1 MAIYLDGHST
11 TPIAPE
17 ACDAMMSAWQQVGNA
32 GSPHSAGAT
41 ASAAVAQ
48 ARAAVARLVG
58 ADPSEIIFTSGAT
71 EANNMAILGVA
82 RQIGPGARARIVVSA
97 IEHKAVLEPARTL
110 RKEGFDVIEAPV
122 DRLGRVDLDEL
133 TKLVDE
139 RTLLVSIMAANN
151 ETGVLQPVAEAVAIA
166 RRAGALVHCDAA
178 QAVGKIPFDVLDL
191 DLDYVSISAHKLYGP
206 LGMGALF
213 ISASAPRPAPLVF
226 GGGQEGGLRAGT
238 LPAPLCVGFG
248 VAADLAA
255 KRLSLDTKH
264 SHELCE
270 RFLGELKSKDVSFLL
285 TGGDAARVPGSVALQ
300 LQGVDGE
307 QLVDRLAREVHFST
321 GSACNSGEIQ
331 ASHVL
336 RAMGLT
342 AEEARSSVRLLFGR
356 YNSET
361 EATTAAHLLAGGCAA
376 AQ

>member
-1 MAIYLDGHST
+1 
-11 TPIAPE
+11 
-17 ACDAMMSAWQQVGNA
+17 MSAWQQVGNA
-32 GSPHSAGAT
+32 GSPHSAGAI
-41 ASAAVAQ
+41 ASAAVEQ
-48 ARAAVARLVG
+48 ARSAVARLVG
-58 ADPSEIIFTSGAT
+58 AAPSEIIFTSGAT

-82 RQIGPGARARIVVSA
+82 RQVGARARSRIVVSA
-97 IEHKAVLEPARTL
+97 IEHKAVLEPARSL
-110 RKEGFDVIEAPV
+110 RQEGFDVIEAPV
-122 DRLGRVDLDEL
+122 NRLGRVDLDEL

-139 RTLLVSIMAANN
+139 KTLLISIMAANN
-151 ETGVLQPVAEAVAIA
+151 ETGVLQPVTEAAAIA
-166 RRAGALVHCDAA
+166 HRAGALIHCDAA
-178 QAVGKIPFDVLDL
+178 QAVGKIPFDVLGL
-191 DLDYVSISAHKLYGP
+191 DLDYVSISAHKIYGP
-206 LGMGALF
+206 FGMGALF

-264 SHELCE
+264 SHELCAQ
-270 RFLGELKSKDVSFLL
+270 FLGELKSKDVAFLL
-285 TGGDAARVPGSVALQ
+285 TGGDTARVPGSLALQ
-300 LQGVDGE
+300 LTGVDGE
-307 QLVDRLAREVHFST
+307 QLVSRLARDVHFST

-342 AEEARSSVRLLFGR
+342 PEQAQTSVRLFFGR

-361 EATTAAHLLAGGCAA
+361 EATTAARLLAEGCVAP
-376 AQ
+376 Q